1 MKAGYCKMGQ
11 LDKTPKIFV
20 GVVGARAKFED
31 WIANRGGVQVWDN
44 VNLSDPGKGPMFT
57 PALQKVEHQRVPM
70 EKPHWSVTRGEVIT
84 DINRFAFV
92 KAWKEV
98 KRFHVAI
105 RPGSQGMSFKLTD
118 ASSRRVWKVAD
129 QNPGARYR
137 FDYNTQECVFEMPEM
152 E

>member
-1 MKAGYCKMGQ
+1 MGQ

-57 PALQKVEHQRVPM
+57 PALIAGTDIPTGEFDWRHA
-70 EKPHWSVTRGEVIT
+70 RGELVT
-84 DINRFAFV
+84 DINRFEFV
-92 KAWKEV
+92 KSWKEI

-105 RPGSQGMSFKLTD
+105 RPGSQGLSFKLTD

-137 FDYNTQECVFEMPEM
+137 FDYNTQECVFEMPVM

>member
-1 MKAGYCKMGQ
+1 MGQ

-44 VNLSDPGKGPMFT
+44 VNLSTPGKGPMFT
-57 PALQKVEHQRVPM
+57 PANDVDGTPTV
-70 EKPHWSVTRGEVIT
+70 KPSWSVARGEVVTSIH
-84 DINRFAFV
+84 RFAFV

-129 QNPGARYR
+129 QNPGAHYR
-137 FDYNTQECVFEMPEM
+137 FDYDTQECVFEMPVM

>member
-11 LDKTPKIFV
+11 LDKKTKIFV

-44 VNLSDPGKGPMFT
+44 INLSNPWKGPMFT
-57 PALQKVEHQRVPM
+57 PANNTDGTPTG
-70 EKPHWSVTRGEVIT
+70 KPSWSVAKAELVT

-92 KAWKEV
+92 KAWTEV

-105 RPGSQGMSFKLTD
+105 RPGSQGLTMKLTD
-118 ASSRRVWKVAD
+118 GSSRRVMRIMDKYPV
-129 QNPGARYR
+129 GTCYR
-137 FDYNTQECVFEMPEM
+137 FDYDTQECVIEMPEM

>member
-1 MKAGYCKMGQ
+1 MQIWNNG
-11 LDKTPKIFV
+11 
-20 GVVGARAKFED
+20 
-31 WIANRGGVQVWDN
+31 
-44 VNLSDPGKGPMFT
+44 NLSDPGAGPIFT
-57 PALQKVEHQRVPM
+57 PALEEVKVPEENGGINMVPYH
-70 EKPHWSVTRGEVIT
+70 KPRWSHERGEVVT
-84 DINRFAFV
+84 DINRFEFV
-92 KAWKEV
+92 KAWKEI

-105 RPGSQGMSFKLTD
+105 RMGSQGMSFKLTD